1 MTASSL
7 QSPVDGAPATIT
19 IEGSIVRKKRR
30 YEWMVFAVKHDENEV
45 SETVFCHQRE
55 EETLASCYLGAIVRV
70 KGTRGRAADREG
82 VVAVSVDLVQCA
94 PVPDAIQYVMQGI
107 LDGRFPDWTL
117 PISKKQVQEIEKLE
131 FRERRLA
138 IAKIVRQLQGK
149 DELERDPRKRR
160 PHTKL
165 QDLELLDAVE
175 SRGLISGA
183 ADNQKGWRLQTIQSR
198 PLNGDSESTVVDR
211 HSETLNFFTE
221 NPVESTRRQEYL
233 LGKKQPQVQW
243 MMERIRDLN
252 RKPKH
257 ILDVGGGRGDLSIAL
272 AMHVSAKVTV
282 VEKNESSL
290 LAGREH
296 AKNLGCGDKMTFVH
310 ADFFDFVQVFEVSK
324 DDTPP
329 IDLVVALH
337 ACGDLSDL
345 ALAFA
350 QQLRCSFVICPC
362 CYTKRYIHS
371 FSPSWHSLVKNA
383 EERVVMSRLAEL
395 NERPHISKR
404 AMRVINSM
412 RLHCV
417 QTQSDGATQNLKLT
431 LEQYESQSS
440 LRNLVLIRDCL

>member
-1 MTASSL
+1 
-7 QSPVDGAPATIT
+7 
-19 IEGSIVRKKRR
+19 
-30 YEWMVFAVKHDENEV
+30 
-45 SETVFCHQRE
+45 
-55 EETLASCYLGAIVRV
+55 
-70 KGTRGRAADREG
+70 
-82 VVAVSVDLVQCA
+82 
-94 PVPDAIQYVMQGI
+94 
-107 LDGRFPDWTL
+107 
-117 PISKKQVQEIEKLE
+117 
-131 FRERRLA
+131 
-138 IAKIVRQLQGK
+138 
-149 DELERDPRKRR
+149 
-160 PHTKL
+160 
-165 QDLELLDAVE
+165 
-175 SRGLISGA
+175 
-183 ADNQKGWRLQTIQSR
+183 
-198 PLNGDSESTVVDR
+198 
-211 HSETLNFFTE
+211 
-221 NPVESTRRQEYL
+221 
-233 LGKKQPQVQW
+233 
-243 MMERIRDLN
+243 
-252 RKPKH
+252 
-257 ILDVGGGRGDLSIAL
+257 
-272 AMHVSAKVTV
+272 
-282 VEKNESSL
+282 
-290 LAGREH
+290 
-296 AKNLGCGDKMTFVH
+296 MTFVH